1 MLKCLKFNNLVYGS
15 FMDYME
21 RKFKIFNEFVL
32 LLRFYQFNYGK
43 DTVENNSE
51 KDFFFRLWGF
61 LSEIENWKFIVYR
74 WIGNWKK

>member
-1 MLKCLKFNNLVYGS
+1 MKFNNLVYGS

-51 KDFFFRLWGF
+51 KDFFFRL
-61 LSEIENWKFIVYR
+61 
-74 WIGNWKK
+74 